1 MRAPQ
6 DYKHLLET
14 KGIPLRELGIQDI
27 ALEREDALLAV
38 QFLRKASIPIL
49 GGDVY
54 LKRGAK
60 IELAY
65 ADWHSDPHRGE
76 DLDRYF
82 ERSWAGTENYLRSF
96 SQPPD
101 AMPLFSLVVGGG

>member
-1 MRAPQ
+1 MVPLTIGCS
-6 DYKHLLET
+6 YLESRHEGT
-14 KGIPLRELGIQDI
+14 TG
-27 ALEREDALLAV
+27 LAV

-76 DLDRYF
+76 DLDRYL
-82 ERSWAGTENYLRSF
+82 ERSWAGTANYIRSF